1 MSGDRL
7 GAVLV
12 IDDSESARAEIASV
26 LERAG
31 LFDRVIEA
39 SDGIEG
45 LRSILQECFE
55 AVVCDLEM
63 PGLDG
68 EKLLRAQRERR
79 GAEDIPF
86 FFVTAERD
94 PDRMARLL
102 RAGAADTIVKPFH
115 PAELIARVE
124 THLRLRRLRAEL
136 QEKNAILEKLSTTDP
151 LTGLR
156 NRRWV
161 ADVLTL
167 EVLRATRY
175 GTPLSI
181 LMADLDHFKRV
192 NDDHGHLAGDAVLVH
207 VAKIVLEV
215 LRGSDVAGR
224 YGGEELIV
232 LLPQTDLD
240 GAVVLAERIRAG
252 VESSPCEGGE
262 GARYPITLSIGAAQ
276 LERGQDAR
284 RLIARADAALY
295 EAKSSG
301 RNRVE
306 VAIPDAA
313 GLDSPRGKT
322 RPGPRAGGVDDG
334 SEPRRGTGSDR
345 GGRRT

>member
-1 MSGDRL
+1 L

-12 IDDSESARAEIASV
+12 IDDSESARAEIAAV
-26 LERAG
+26 LQHAG

-39 SDGIEG
+39 SDGIDG
-45 LRSILQECFE
+45 LRAILQARFE

-68 EKLLRAQRERR
+68 EKLLRAQRGRR
-79 GAEDIPF
+79 GAEDVPF

-124 THLRLRRLRAEL
+124 THLRLRKLRAEL
-136 QEKNAILEKLSTTDP
+136 QEKNAILEKLSTTDS

-181 LMADLDHFKRV
+181 VMADLDHFKRI
-192 NDDHGHLAGDAVLVH
+192 NDEHGHLAGDAVLVH
-207 VAKIVLEV
+207 VAQILGKL
-215 LRGSDVAGR
+215 LRTTDVAGR

-232 LLPQTDLD
+232 LLPQTEID
-240 GAVVLAERIRAG
+240 GAASLAERIRAG
-252 VESSPCEGGE
+252 VESSPCESGE
-262 GARYPITLSIGAAQ
+262 GTRLPVTVSIGVAQ

-284 RLIARADAALY
+284 RLVARADAALY
-295 EAKSSG
+295 EAKGAG

-306 VAIPDAA
+306 CAAPDAS
-313 GLDSPRGKT
+313 GVDSPRGKS
-322 RPGPRAGGVDDG
+322 RPEPRAGGVDDG
-334 SEPRRGTGSDR
+334 SEARRGAGAGR
-345 GGRRT
+345 GGRRGR

>member
-1 MSGDRL
+1 M
-7 GAVLV
+7 LV
-12 IDDSESARAEIASV
+12 IDDSESARAEISAV
-26 LERAG
+26 LKRAG

-39 SDGIEG
+39 SDGIDG
-45 LRSILQECFE
+45 LRAILQASFE

-68 EKLLRAQRERR
+68 EKLLRAQRGRR

-124 THLRLRRLRAEL
+124 THLRLRRLRGEL

-175 GTPLSI
+175 GTSLSI

-192 NDDHGHLAGDAVLVH
+192 NDAHGHLAGDAVLVH
-207 VAKIVLEV
+207 VSQIVLKL
-215 LRGSDVAGR
+215 LRGTDVAGR

-232 LLPQTDLD
+232 VLPQTDLE
-240 GAVVLAERIRAG
+240 GATSLAERIRAE
-252 VESSPCEGGE
+252 VEGSPCDTGE
-262 GARYPITLSIGAAQ
+262 GTRLRVTLSIGVAE
-276 LERGQDAR
+276 LERGQAAR
-284 RLIARADAALY
+284 HLVARADTALY
-295 EAKSSG
+295 EAKGAG

-306 VAIPDAA
+306 AAAPDAS
-313 GLDSPRGKT
+313 GLDSPQGKS
-322 RPGPRAGGVDDG
+322 RPGDPAGGVDDG
-334 SEPRRGTGSDR
+334 SEARRGTGTR
-345 GGRRT
+345 GGRRGR

>member
-1 MSGDRL
+1 M

-39 SDGIEG
+39 SDGIGG
-45 LRSILQECFE
+45 LRAILQESFE

-68 EKLLRAQRERR
+68 EKLLRAQRGRP
-79 GAEDIPF
+79 GAEDVPF

-161 ADVLTL
+161 ADVLAL

-181 LMADLDHFKRV
+181 LMADLDHFKRI
-192 NDDHGHLAGDAVLVH
+192 NDEHGHLAGDTVLVH
-207 VAKIVLEV
+207 VSQIVQKM
-215 LRGSDVAGR
+215 LRGNDVAGR

-232 LLPQTDLD
+232 LLPQTDIE
-240 GAVVLAERIRAG
+240 GAAALAERIRGA
-252 VESSPCEGGE
+252 VEGAPCEGGE
-262 GARYPITLSIGAAQ
+262 GRRLPVTVSIGVAQ

-284 RLIARADAALY
+284 RLVACADAALY
-295 EAKSSG
+295 EAKGAG

-306 VAIPDAA
+306 RCVPEAS
-313 GLDSPRGKT
+313 GVDSLRGKT
-322 RPGPRAGGVDDG
+322 RPGRRGGGVDDG
-334 SEPRRGTGSDR
+334 SEAGRGSGAGRRGRADR
-345 GGRRT
+345 

>member
-1 MSGDRL
+1 M

-12 IDDSESARAEIASV
+12 IDDSETARAEIASV
-26 LERAG
+26 LTHAG

-45 LRSILQECFE
+45 LRSILQERFE

-68 EKLLRAQRERR
+68 EKVLRAHRGRR
-79 GAEDIPF
+79 GAEDVPF

-136 QEKNAILEKLSTTDP
+136 QEKNAILEKLSTTDS

-181 LMADLDHFKRV
+181 LMADLDHFKRI
-192 NDDHGHLAGDAVLVH
+192 NDEHGHLAGDAVLVH
-207 VAKIVLEV
+207 VAEIVLAL
-215 LRGSDVAGR
+215 LRSTDVAGR

-232 LLPQTDLD
+232 LLPQTDVD
-240 GAVVLAERIRAG
+240 GAAALAERIRVA
-252 VESSPCEGGE
+252 VESSPCESGE
-262 GARYPITLSIGAAQ
+262 GERLPVTVSIGVTR
-276 LERGQDAR
+276 LERGEDAR
-284 RLIARADAALY
+284 RVVARADAALY
-295 EAKSSG
+295 EAKGAG

-306 VAIPDAA
+306 TLLADAPA
-313 GLDSPRGKT
+313 LDSVRGKS
-322 RPGPRAGGVDDG
+322 RPEPRAGGVDDG
-334 SEPRRGTGSDR
+334 SQARRGAGAGR
-345 GGRRT
+345 GGRRGR